1 VSGSKLGK
9 WVVTG
14 VSLVWMAWAGW
25 DQFGNLSPDDIENHS
40 SPAVQE
46 RMRDCSGTFKQRY
59 ECKENIVIESGR
71 STFNDMLGRMAIVV
85 VPPILL
91 AVGLHMMNRRRSED
105 DGPSDDLLQEHHRR
119 HHRRRSSGHS

>member
-1 VSGSKLGK
+1 MSGSKLGK

-14 VSLVWMAWAGW
+14 VSLLWVAWAGW
-25 DQFGNLSPDDIENHS
+25 DQFGNLSEDDIENHS
-40 SPAVQE
+40 SSAVQE

-59 ECKENIVIESGR
+59 ECKENIVIQSGR
-71 STFNDMLGRMAIVV
+71 STFNAMLGRMSIVV

-91 AVGLHMMNRRRSED
+91 IAGLHMLNRRRPDD

-119 HHRRRSSGHS
+119 HHRRRTSGHS

>member
-1 VSGSKLGK
+1 MSGSKLGK